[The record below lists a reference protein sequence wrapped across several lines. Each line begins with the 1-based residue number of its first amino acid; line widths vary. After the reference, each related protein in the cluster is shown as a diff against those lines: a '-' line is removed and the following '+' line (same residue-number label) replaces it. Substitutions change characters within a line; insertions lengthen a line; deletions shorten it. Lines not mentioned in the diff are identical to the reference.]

1 MSVALVCLPAAGHAA
16 DLALIISNQTY
27 EGAPT
32 LATGAAAQGLAED
45 LRARGWS
52 VFSATDAK
60 TGEMRG
66 EARKL
71 RQALKRSGDP
81 DRVIIVVTGLFAET
95 DRDAWLLGS
104 GRTQSDSFNV
114 GAMGLSLGALA
125 ELAGQA
131 PGKAVIVVGRAQHA
145 LEPGDGVRDFS
156 GGLDLPQGVTLVTGP
171 MGGLRR
177 WTRDVLLAPGTSLG
191 RALGGLPRGA
201 TASGF
206 SSNVDGFAD
215 VGEAGGASPMGQ
227 MAYWNAVGD
236 IGTQDAYRAYL
247 ERYPQGIFADEA
259 RARVQE
265 LTQSPRDRAQQEEAA
280 LALNRNERRQIQRN
294 LALLGFDPRG
304 IDGVFGRG
312 SRAAIAAWQRSAGH
326 SDMGFLTRPQINAL
340 QRQADIRAA
349 ELEREAQLRREA
361 EERADRQYWQ
371 QLGRDESSLRA
382 YLDRYPDGL
391 FATEAQANLDRIIED
406 RRNAAEARERAAWD
420 SARNADT
427 VEAYTGFL
435 RRFPNGG
442 FAGEARQRIAELQA
456 EDRNAAQ
463 VERLKRIEN
472 EIVPNRGARILVEQ
486 ILQTKG
492 LKPGQVDGRFT
503 PETRRA
509 LRRFQKEQ
517 DLTVNGYVTQKTM
530 VVLMLSNR

>member
-1 MSVALVCLPAAGHAA
+1 
-16 DLALIISNQTY
+16 
-27 EGAPT
+27 
-32 LATGAAAQGLAED
+32 
-45 LRARGWS
+45 
-52 VFSATDAK
+52 
-60 TGEMRG
+60 
-66 EARKL
+66 
-71 RQALKRSGDP
+71 
-81 DRVIIVVTGLFAET
+81 
-95 DRDAWLLGS
+95 
-104 GRTQSDSFNV
+104 
-114 GAMGLSLGALA
+114 
-125 ELAGQA
+125 
-131 PGKAVIVVGRAQHA
+131 
-145 LEPGDGVRDFS
+145 
-156 GGLDLPQGVTLVTGP
+156 
-171 MGGLRR
+171 
-177 WTRDVLLAPGTSLG
+177 
-191 RALGGLPRGA
+191 
-201 TASGF
+201 
-206 SSNVDGFAD
+206 
-215 VGEAGGASPMGQ
+215 
-227 MAYWNAVGD
+227 
-236 IGTQDAYRAYL
+236 
-247 ERYPQGIFADEA
+247 
-259 RARVQE
+259 
-265 LTQSPRDRAQQEEAA
+265 
-280 LALNRNERRQIQRN
+280 
-294 LALLGFDPRG
+294 
-304 IDGVFGRG
+304 
-312 SRAAIAAWQRSAGH
+312 
-326 SDMGFLTRPQINAL
+326 MGFLTRPQINAL

>member
-1 MSVALVCLPAAGHAA
+1 
-16 DLALIISNQTY
+16 
-27 EGAPT
+27 
-32 LATGAAAQGLAED
+32 
-45 LRARGWS
+45 
-52 VFSATDAK
+52 
-60 TGEMRG
+60 
-66 EARKL
+66 
-71 RQALKRSGDP
+71 
-81 DRVIIVVTGLFAET
+81 
-95 DRDAWLLGS
+95 
-104 GRTQSDSFNV
+104 
-114 GAMGLSLGALA
+114 
-125 ELAGQA
+125 
-131 PGKAVIVVGRAQHA
+131 
-145 LEPGDGVRDFS
+145 
-156 GGLDLPQGVTLVTGP
+156 
-171 MGGLRR
+171 
-177 WTRDVLLAPGTSLG
+177 
-191 RALGGLPRGA
+191 
-201 TASGF
+201 
-206 SSNVDGFAD
+206 
-215 VGEAGGASPMGQ
+215 MGQ